1 MGEVFG
7 ISFAVLLVL
16 FLIYW
21 LPVIWVLASNR
32 TDHNAFLLVGRADRI
47 LAPHTGRWVQAE
59 RVFVRQG
66 WLTKSWDL
74 TGPRVGPFLCAL
86 DGWWEAMTGFTSRT

>member
-32 TDHNAFLLVGRADRI
+32 TEGVTKFAWFIITLFFSWVGLIAFLI
-47 LAPHTGRWVQAE
+47 LAPPSSGR
-59 RVFVRQG
+59 G
-66 WLTKSWDL
+66 SS
-74 TGPRVGPFLCAL
+74 GY
-86 DGWWEAMTGFTSRT
+86 S

>member
-7 ISFAVLLVL
+7 ISLVVLLVL

-32 TDHNAFLLVGRADRI
+32 TEGATKFAWFLVTFFFSWVGLIAFLL
-47 LAPHTGRWVQAE
+47 LAPPAGGR
-59 RVFVRQG
+59 
-66 WLTKSWDL
+66 
-74 TGPRVGPFLCAL
+74 GPKVY
-86 DGWWEAMTGFTSRT
+86 S